1 MNDGDT
7 ATIAAK
13 KGNCIEIKRPPGSS
27 CL

>member
-13 KGNCIEIKRPPGSS
+13 KGNYIEIKGPQAIHA
-27 CL
+27 